1 MTRTP
6 IETHISQSI
15 VHWTCSNPSTTSPSI
30 GSSILALPFRF
41 PGRRM
46 CQPTSS
52 KRQSDDMSNQA
63 QRACY
68 PVTHTSNLYTCR
80 TQGAQPHA
88 LSLPPGLFQKLDS
101 SFSAHRKTLLGALSL
116 RFRDRRNAVSSQV
129 RRERTFTFPST

>member
-1 MTRTP
+1 MTRTQ
-6 IETHISQSI
+6 IETHIAQSL
-15 VHWTCSNPSTTSPSI
+15 VHWTCSNPSTTSPTI

-68 PVTHTSNLYTCR
+68 PNTHTPNLYTCR

-88 LSLPPGLFQKLDS
+88 LSLPPGLFQKLDCCFQHTEKHCCS
-101 SFSAHRKTLLGALSL
+101 LSGSVTGATQYLPKCNEGARSQFQAH
-116 RFRDRRNAVSSQV
+116 
-129 RRERTFTFPST
+129 E